1 MKTFDAT
8 ITASITMSVEAE
20 SKTHALA
27 KVKRTVP
34 SGVFS
39 KSGRMLYAITI
50 DDIHLT
56 EIGIMD
62 GSTSHRK
69 ELVDKINECYATR
82 GDSFFEI
89 VKLLSKRD
97 RDEFNDSIDANTAS
111 AKDIAYYYLHA
122 IADDLDLET
131 IINYCRI

>member
-8 ITASITMSVEAE
+8 VVALLTMSVSAE
-20 SKTHALA
+20 SKEHAIA
-27 KVKRTVP
+27 KVRDAVP

-69 ELVDKINECYATR
+69 ELVDKINE
-82 GDSFFEI
+82 
-89 VKLLSKRD
+89 
-97 RDEFNDSIDANTAS
+97 
-111 AKDIAYYYLHA
+111 
-122 IADDLDLET
+122 
-131 IINYCRI
+131 